1 MHALGRAFALP
12 STHPLSRVLP
22 PRSHSQLPSR
32 ATQLNES
39 ERRIALLEEKL
50 DTVSSELVAAREE
63 LVAAREPE
71 EQRMRGEAP
80 DKAVRAG
87 GGMFA
92 MRKIRG
98 FVSLNKKRYQVD
110 GFDLDLSYIT
120 PQLIAMGI
128 PSTGVEAVY
137 RNPMDEVSSS
147 GRLCSGSR
155 G

>member
-1 MHALGRAFALP
+1 M
-12 STHPLSRVLP
+12 LP

-87 GGMFA
+87 IM
-92 MRKIRG
+92 
-98 FVSLNKKRYQVD
+98 
-110 GFDLDLSYIT
+110 
-120 PQLIAMGI
+120 
-128 PSTGVEAVY
+128 
-137 RNPMDEVSSS
+137 
-147 GRLCSGSR
+147 
-155 G
+155 